1 MARRL
6 PPLNSVRAFEAAAR
20 HRSFKQA
27 ADELCVTPAA
37 VSQQVKSLE
46 SYLDQELFIRHGRR
60 ELALTKAGELVLPG
74 LTNLFDGLHEIFGRL
89 RVSDGFRVRVM
100 LPPSLA
106 THWLAPRLG
115 TFRRA
120 HPNIE
125 LDARVNFDGRTD
137 HARQD
142 LAIYYS
148 PGPFAGR
155 QVDRLMEETVF
166 PVCSPKLLEQGR
178 PLESPEDLRRYTLIH
193 DEALVQ
199 VHPRFPTWQAWLN
212 AAGVRGVD
220 TSRGPRVN
228 YASAAIRAAVD
239 GQGIA
244 LGRHA
249 LVEDELMKGNLVRP
263 LDLTYPETFW
273 YTLAYHPDALGHE
286 GIASVRQWF
295 VEQAQAT
302 TQRFLASERVVSF

>member
-6 PPLNSVRAFEAAAR
+6 PPLNSIRAFEAAAR

-46 SYLDQELFIRHGRR
+46 SYLEQELFIRHGRR

-74 LTNLFDGLHEIFGRL
+74 LTNAFDGLHEIFGRL
-89 RVSDGFRVRVM
+89 RVSDGFRVTVM
-100 LPPSLA
+100 LPPALA
-106 THWLAPRLG
+106 THWLAPRFDA
-115 TFRRA
+115 FRRA
-120 HPNIE
+120 HPSIE
-125 LDARVNFDGRTD
+125 LDLRVNFDGRTD

-155 QVDRLMEETVF
+155 HVDRLMEEAVF
-166 PVCSPKLLEQGR
+166 PVCSPKLLEKHG
-178 PLESPEDLRRYTLIH
+178 PLSSVDDLRNHALIH
-193 DEALVQ
+193 DDWLAN
-199 VHPRFPTWQAWLN
+199 VHPRFPNWADWLN

-228 YASAAIRAAVD
+228 FPSMAIRAALD

-244 LGRHA
+244 LGRYA
-249 LVEDELMKGNLVRP
+249 LVEEELEKGNLVRP
-263 LDLTYPETFW
+263 LALTYPETFW
-273 YTLAYHPDALGHE
+273 YTLVYHPDALGYE

-295 VEQAQAT
+295 VEQAEAT
-302 TQRFLASERVVSF
+302 ARRFLTGRGIVAS